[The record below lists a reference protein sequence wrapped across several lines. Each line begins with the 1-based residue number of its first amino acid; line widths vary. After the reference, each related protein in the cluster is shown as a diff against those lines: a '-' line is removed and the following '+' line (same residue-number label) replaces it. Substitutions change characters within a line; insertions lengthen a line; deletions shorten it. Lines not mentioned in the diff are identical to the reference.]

1 MQGTWLDIAFTVS
14 MLSKFLSAASSEHLA
29 AATYTLRYLR
39 NTSDLAIQYS
49 TERRPEQPT
58 KRRPEQ
64 PTERQPEQPTE
75 RQPDQ
80 PTE

>member
-1 MQGTWLDIAFTVS
+1 MQGTRPDIDFTVS
-14 MLSKFLSAASSEHLA
+14 MLSKFLPAPSSEHLA

-58 KRRPEQ
+58 ERRPEQ
-64 PTERQPEQPTE
+64 PTEQPIGFTDSDFAG
-75 RQPDQ
+75 DQ
-80 PTE
+80 DN